1 MSLFF
6 NLFSF
11 FYYFF
16 CYLPIQ
22 NILHLVPPPPFLS
35 LFSFSSLLSISFYSL
50 FTLHVSL
57 SCLVSS
63 LRQLPELKTNNAL
76 RVGSGDEA
84 TITPSHLFAQVT
96 MANEATFLPK
106 YCSHPL
112 HIKSIICVNFV
123 GINDR
128 NANSVD

>member
-6 NLFSF
+6 NLFFIFLLLFLLSSNSKHPASRF
-11 FYYFF
+11 
-16 CYLPIQ
+16 
-22 NILHLVPPPPFLS
+22 PPFLS

-112 HIKSIICVNFV
+112 HIKSIICITFV
-123 GINDR
+123 G
-128 NANSVD
+128 